1 MLVYIQKF
9 TVAKDL
15 EICHAINLDT
25 WSQNDYYLNKL

>member
-15 EICHAINLDT
+15 EISHVINLDT
-25 WSQNDYYLNKL
+25 YSQKITI

>member
-15 EICHAINLDT
+15 EIFHAINLDT
-25 WSQNDYYLNKL
+25 CSQNDYYLNKL